1 MAPSTCILLIDDDET
16 ICELVSAV
24 LGDEGYKV
32 VAVPDAA
39 RGMEVLHTTTPKLVL
54 LDSITPGQAHIDFVA
69 EYRRWPGEQAPIYL
83 FTAASNA
90 ETVVQELH
98 LAGVLAKPFD
108 IRELVDLA
116 ERHGCQKQ
124 DIERSS

>member
-1 MAPSTCILLIDDDET
+1 MLIDDDDT

-39 RGMEVLHTTTPKLVL
+39 GGLAALRAATPKLVL
-54 LDSITPGQAHIDFVA
+54 LDSLTHGLAHAEFVT
-69 EYRRWPGEQAPIYL
+69 EYRKLPGPHAPIYL

-90 ETVVQELH
+90 DTTVKELG

-108 IRELVDLA
+108 IRALLELA
-116 ERHGCQKQ
+116 ERHGCEKQ
-124 DIERSS
+124 DPGRSS